1 MTSLGYAPPM
11 PMAPRTL
18 DPDPGLKPSQFAPT
32 VEDLVSGDNEICGG
46 CGAHFDTEAHAA
58 GCANAEPELS
68 DEDLRRLVAS
78 QTQCM
83 LRLSERVERLEAQ
96 LDELEKGG
104 TRART

>member
-18 DPDPGLKPSQFAPT
+18 PPT
-32 VEDLVSGDNEICGG
+32 PADLVSGDNEICGG

-58 GCANAEPELS
+58 GCANAVPPEIS